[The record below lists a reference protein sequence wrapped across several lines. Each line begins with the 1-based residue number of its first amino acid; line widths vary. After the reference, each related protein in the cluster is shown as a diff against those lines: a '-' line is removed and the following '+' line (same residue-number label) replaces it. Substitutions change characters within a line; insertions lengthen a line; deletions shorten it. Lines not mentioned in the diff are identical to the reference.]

1 MEVVNNT
8 NLMQSEIIMEL
19 LDLLKKNSMS
29 EEANHAFELCA
40 YVDSLEKKLD
50 SMTDELTSV
59 KEQLK
64 NMQEDTMLNHLKA
77 QVQTAAENLQER
89 CNLMKEQLFSVK
101 EHMKSKATELV
112 GETKRIGK
120 AALNKISEFFGVKD
134 KLISIRNQVEKSQR
148 TVSSTIAKIDEFGTG
163 LREANQKIANTFRT
177 FADKDVV
184 DYAQKERT
192 FSKTEL
198 VKKPWVAKERILDAM
213 KVRLDR
219 AIDKCENL
227 SKDVEIDGMMKR
239 FDKLM
244 GKTQEE
250 EKGVLVGEAEARYGA
265 DVFEA
270 SENGKGEM
278 EINTDRWDTGQKKRG
293 NSR

>member
-19 LDLLKKNSMS
+19 LELLKKNRMS
-29 EEANHAFELCA
+29 EEANHAFELCT

-50 SMTDELTSV
+50 SMTDELTNV

-64 NMQEDTMLNHLKA
+64 NMQEDTMLNHLKI

-112 GETKRIGK
+112 GEAKRIGK
-120 AALNKISEFFGVKD
+120 AALNKISEFFGVKG
-134 KLISIRNQVEKSQR
+134 KLVSIRNQVEKSQR
-148 TVSSTIAKIDEFGTG
+148 MVSSTIAKIDEFGTG

-184 DYAQKERT
+184 DYSQKEKT

-213 KVRLDR
+213 KVRLDG

-227 SKDVEIDGMMKR
+227 SRDVEIDGMMKR
-239 FDKLM
+239 FDELM

-270 SENGKGEM
+270 SEKGNIVPALIM
-278 EINTDRWDTGQKKRG
+278 EEKGLGQKKGG